1 MIYLNLQSLYTFT
14 AYYMVGNPRPRASY
28 PESLAVI
35 LFGCMAIHYIS
46 DRQKEIFRATGGKCH
61 IWGRPAKF
69 IVSFS
74 QLYMLDF
81 EGNAFSTLVIKPAC
95 L

>member
-1 MIYLNLQSLYTFT
+1 MYTFT
-14 AYYMVGNPRPRASY
+14 AYYMVGNPLPRASY

-35 LFGCMAIHYIS
+35 LFGCMAILLNYIS

-69 IVSFS
+69 IVSFR

-81 EGNAFSTLVIKPAC
+81 EGNACSTLVQKPF
-95 L
+95 

>member
-1 MIYLNLQSLYTFT
+1 MTIYYLFILAYKFQSLYAFT

-35 LFGCMAIHYIS
+35 LFGCLAILLNYIS

-61 IWGRPAKF
+61 VWGRPAKF

-74 QLYMLDF
+74 QLSD
-81 EGNAFSTLVIKPAC
+81 
-95 L
+95 